1 MCAIS
6 STAGIN
12 YLEAP
17 VISVLSCPMPIEIY
31 ALMAYRQP

>member
-12 YLEAP
+12 YLEVP
-17 VISVLSCPMPIEIY
+17 VISALSCPIPIEIY